1 MIFHTISNKNNVKQ
15 NIFFE
20 ATSKVNNANTV
31 GFIGLG
37 NMGKGMAKNLL
48 DKGHEVVAFDA
59 NVSVLEDAASLG
71 AKKGA
76 SPKVGNYEI
85 VVGKI
90 LPKD

>member
-1 MIFHTISNKNNVKQ
+1 M
-15 NIFFE
+15 
-20 ATSKVNNANTV
+20 

-71 AKKGA
+71 AKKGT
-76 SPKVGNYEI
+76 SPKVRDYQT
-85 VVGKI
+85 VDSKI
-90 LPKD
+90 LCTY

>member
-1 MIFHTISNKNNVKQ
+1 M
-15 NIFFE
+15 
-20 ATSKVNNANTV
+20 

-71 AKKGA
+71 AKKGT
-76 SPKVGNYEI
+76 SPKVRNYQP
-85 VVGKI
+85 VDSKI
-90 LPKD
+90 LCTY

>member
-1 MIFHTISNKNNVKQ
+1 M
-15 NIFFE
+15 
-20 ATSKVNNANTV
+20 

-71 AKKGA
+71 AKKGT
-76 SPKVGNYEI
+76 SPKVRDYQTVDRY
-85 VVGKI
+85 VVKSCAPI
-90 LPKD
+90 RPYNFLDPFSRK